1 MAALPIVMAI
11 ASYSIWYVILR
22 WQRALAELHTKFVAS
37 VVLLLFLVHPS
48 ITQSMIDMFN
58 C

>member
-48 ITQSMIDMFN
+48 IT
-58 C
+58 